1 MHLFES
7 LGNAA
12 IFLIGGLTR
21 DTEPIAILLRSGDIV
36 IMSGP
41 ACRRAYH
48 AVPRILEGSLP
59 SHLKAVSLG
68 DDIQRAEW
76 EPYEKYMSTT
86 RININVRQ
94 VFPKGFNPME
104 ACTST

>member
-1 MHLFES
+1 MHLFTS

-12 IFLIGGLTR
+12 VFLIGGMTR

-41 ACRRAYH
+41 CRRAYH

-59 SHLKAVSLG
+59 PHLQGTSLG
-68 DDIQRAEW
+68 DDIQRKEW
-76 EPYEKYMSTT
+76 EPYEEYMNST

-94 VFPKGFNPME
+94 VFPKGFDPI
-104 ACTST
+104 SLS